1 MAATTIRE
9 AVPADGA
16 ALARAWTDGGRYYL
30 QLNAE
35 LFQAPAGEPL
45 VEYFTARLG
54 DLDSDSIV
62 FVAEIEGTAVGWISA
77 VLLPADDSAEFQ
89 LQREM
94 STSRVHVNAVMV
106 EEAQR
111 GAGLG
116 TALMRRIE
124 SWATERGAT
133 TVSLDVHIDALDV
146 VRFYED
152 HLGYQ
157 RRALRMTKDLG

>member
-1 MAATTIRE
+1 M
-9 AVPADGA
+9 
-16 ALARAWTDGGRYYL
+16 
-30 QLNAE
+30 
-35 LFQAPAGEPL
+35 
-45 VEYFTARLG
+45 
-54 DLDSDSIV
+54 
-62 FVAEIEGTAVGWISA
+62 
-77 VLLPADDSAEFQ
+77 LLPADDSAEFQ